1 MFLSTDF
8 DAVFGKEASPLDS
21 KWSRSMY
28 VSKTSATDD
37 NVAPE
42 GYENLF
48 VLIPTAAEPDLGHGN
63 AFLEAAEDV
72 YASDSMEVREEDPR
86 VQDIAKQAID
96 VIARWAGIED
106 LASRIVISKTVGPQD
121 FAQRFNA

>member
-8 DAVFGKEASPLDS
+8 DAVFGTVDSALDS

-48 VLIPTAAEPDLGHGN
+48 VLIPTAAEPDLGRGSAYH
-63 AFLEAAEDV
+63 ESAEDA
-72 YASDSMEVREEDPR
+72 YGCDSMELREEDPR
-86 VQDIAKQAID
+86 VQDIAK
-96 VIARWAGIED
+96 
-106 LASRIVISKTVGPQD
+106 
-121 FAQRFNA
+121 